1 MLAALLT
8 HRLDIDLFC
17 ARGSGL
23 FNVLMATV
31 RPKPDGG
38 TCRRDV
44 GNVTWIVVGSVC
56 LVYGYGFRM
65 DVANCADN
73 N

>member
-1 MLAALLT
+1 MLAARLT
-8 HRLDIDLFC
+8 LKLDIDLFC
-17 ARGSGL
+17 ARGYGL
-23 FNVLMATV
+23 FSVLTATV
-31 RPKPDGG
+31 RPKPDGV
-38 TCRRDV
+38 TCRRDG

-56 LVYGYGFRM
+56 LLYGYGFRM

>member
-1 MLAALLT
+1 MLAAHLT
-8 HRLDIDLFC
+8 LRLDIDLFY
-17 ARGSGL
+17 ARSYGL
-23 FNVLMATV
+23 FSVLTATV

-38 TCRRDV
+38 TCRRD
-44 GNVTWIVVGSVC
+44 GGSVTWIVVGSVC

-65 DVANCADN
+65 GVANCADN